1 MNKSIIEESQ
11 PEQVTNSEQK
21 DHDKQVSPSIANA
34 NVIGGLVVGERVVWD
49 SHFGYEIGY
58 FLGEGV
64 LFNSHSIDVRSGIIP
79 GECSYSKN
87 EIHKYSDELINSLIK
102 KYGYEKRFSETF

>member
-1 MNKSIIEESQ
+1 M
-11 PEQVTNSEQK
+11 NSELLAGTDADSDSK
-21 DHDKQVSPSIANA
+21 DEIQHVSHTCTKP
-34 NVIGGLVVGERVVWD
+34 NVIGGFVVGERVVWD

-64 LFNSHSIDVRSGIIP
+64 VFNSYMIDVCTGVIT

-87 EIHKYSDELINSLIK
+87 EIHKYSDELIDYLNK
-102 KYGYEKRFSETF
+102 KYGYEKRFSNTF